1 MDAKLQEVKA
11 TEFVERWKDCG
22 LEKQESQRFWIDLL
36 HSVFGVEN
44 PAQALSFEKPVKV
57 HSSVSDKDNFRY
69 IDVYI
74 PDTKVMIEQKGRDID
89 LLAKAKQ
96 SDGAMLTPY
105 EQAKR
110 YADALKN
117 SERPRFIV
125 TSNFNEFYVYDLEDD
140 NPEDNKYHILLSDL
154 PKEFS
159 RLSFLTNLN
168 EVHLQKQFDLSV
180 EAGNLVG
187 KLYDTLLSKF
197 VPTDDPEQVK
207 KNLHSLNVL
216 CVRIVFCLYAEDAG
230 LFNKDSFADYL
241 KSFKVENARAALINF
256 FKWIDT
262 KDEDRDPYADDKLK
276 AFPYVNG
283 GLFHDKE
290 DEKIVVPPFDESVV
304 DLITNELSLNFNWS
318 NISPTIFGAVFE
330 STLNPET
337 RRSGGM
343 HYTSLENIHKVIDPL
358 FLDDLKQELQKI
370 KEIKQEKKLQQVCDE
385 YQQKLAKLVFLDPA
399 AGSGNFLTETYLCL
413 RRLENEVFLIKG
425 KGQSSLGAVFSPIL
439 VSLDQFYGIEINDFA
454 VSVAKTAMWI
464 AEAQMQAETEKI
476 LNQQLNFFPLK
487 NISNYVEGNALR
499 LNWEDIV
506 PKEKLSFIIGNPPFV
521 GARFKSEEQKQDV
534 LDIFTDK
541 WKNWG
546 NLDYVCCWYKKAA
559 DLMKG
564 SNIRTALVA
573 TNSVCQGESVGTLW
587 KPLFNDG
594 IQIDFAWRTFRWD
607 SEASIKAH
615 VHCVIVGFS
624 YSENKKRKLFNS
636 DGSLNSCDNINAYLV
651 NANNSFID
659 SRVKPLC
666 NVSKIDFGSMANDAK
681 GKLSNYS
688 EEQKLEL
695 CSKYPKLEEIFRPIL
710 GADEY
715 INNKKR
721 YCLWFKE
728 KDLSIIKSIPEIYNV
743 INEVKLSRLNSNREG
758 TRKLA
763 DVPYLFGEIRQPNS
777 SYILVPR
784 VSSERR
790 SYVPIGFISPN
801 IIASDATLI
810 IPNAT
815 IYEFGVLTSSI
826 HMSWMRT
833 VCGRLK
839 SDYRYSGKVVYNNFP
854 WPTPTED
861 QKSKI
866 EKSAQGILDAR
877 ALYQDSS
884 LADLYDELT
893 MPIELRKAHQ
903 ANDRAVMEAY
913 GFDKNLSE
921 EEIVAKLFD
930 MYASLVEKAK

>member
-624 YSENKKRKLFNS
+624 YSANKVRKLFNS
-636 DGSLNSCDNINAYLV
+636 DGSLNSCNNINAYLV
-651 NANNSFID
+651 NANNSFIE
-659 SRVKPLC
+659 SRNKPICSIPEIGIGNKPIDDGNYLFSFDEM
-666 NVSKIDFGSMANDAK
+666 NDFIKKEPKSKC
-681 GKLSNYS
+681 Y
-688 EEQKLEL
+688 
-695 CSKYPKLEEIFRPIL
+695 FRPWF
-710 GADEY
+710 GAYEF
-715 INNKKR
+715 INRKPR
-721 YCLWFKE
+721 YCLWLGDCSPIDLKSMPYCLERVKNVKE
-728 KDLSIIKSIPEIYNV
+728 FRLSSKSA
-743 INEVKLSRLNSNREG
+743 G
-758 TRKLA
+758 TRKIAETPTRFHVENFPNSDYIVLPETSSEKRKYIPFGFLSKENLCSNA
-763 DVPYLFGEIRQPNS
+763 IRILPSSSLFLFG
-777 SYILVPR
+777 
-784 VSSERR
+784 
-790 SYVPIGFISPN
+790 
-801 IIASDATLI
+801 TLI
-810 IPNAT
+810 
-815 IYEFGVLTSSI
+815 SSV
-826 HMSWMRT
+826 HMNWMRT
-833 VCGRLK
+833 VGGRLK
-839 SDYRYSGKVVYNNFP
+839 SDYRYSKDIVYNNFP

-866 EKSAQGILDAR
+866 EKTAQAILDAR
-877 ALYQDSS
+877 ALYPDSS

-903 ANDRAVMEAY
+903 ANDKAVMEAY

-930 MYASLVEKAK
+930 MYASLVEKTK

>member
-11 TEFVERWKDCG
+11 TEFVDRWKDCG

-125 TSNFNEFYVYDLEDD
+125 TSNFNEFYVYDLDED
-140 NPEDNKYHILLSDL
+140 NPEENKYHILLSDL

-370 KEIKQEKKLQQVCDE
+370 KEIKQEKKLQQACDE

-487 NISNYVEGNALR
+487 NISHYVEGNALR

-521 GARFKSEEQKQDV
+521 GASMMSKEQKNEAV
-534 LDIFTDK
+534 EIFGK
-541 WKNWG
+541 VKLSNSI
-546 NLDYVCCWYKKAA
+546 DYVGAWFCKASK
-559 DLMKG
+559 LVQK
-564 SNIRTALVA
+564 SNIRCAFVA
-573 TNSVCQGESVGTLW
+573 TNSITQGEQVYPLW
-587 KPLFNDG
+587 NKLFNEYG
-594 IQIDFAWRTFRWD
+594 IQIIFGYRTFRWD
-607 SEASIKAH
+607 SDASLKAH
-615 VHCVIVGFS
+615 VHCVIIGFCS
-624 YSENKKRKLFNS
+624 NATPVSKKEIIKGSERIS
-636 DGSLNSCDNINAYLV
+636 ASNINGYLLDAPNIEIISRSTPICRV
-651 NANNSFID
+651 PKMTKGNQPTDGGNLILSQQERDEILRSYPELDKFIH
-659 SRVKPLC
+659 KY
-666 NVSKIDFGSMANDAK
+666 IG
-681 GKLSNYS
+681 S
-688 EEQKLEL
+688 EELIK
-695 CSKYPKLEEIFRPIL
+695 
-710 GADEY
+710 
-715 INNKKR
+715 NKVR
-721 YCLWFKE
+721 YCFWLANASPAELRHKE
-728 KDLSIIKSIPEIYNV
+728 IARRLSLVKELRLKSTAKPTIQKAETPH
-743 INEVKLSRLNSNREG
+743 
-758 TRKLA
+758 
-763 DVPYLFGEIRQPNS
+763 LFFSQTQPS
-777 SYILVPR
+777 SDYIMVPR

-790 SYVPIGFISPN
+790 KYVPMAILPSSV
-801 IIASDATLI
+801 IASDAGSITETASL
-810 IPNAT
+810 
-815 IYEFGVLTSSI
+815 YDLGVLISEI
-826 HMSWMRT
+826 HMAWMRT

-839 SDYRYSGKVVYNNFP
+839 SDYRYSGSIVYNNFP

-866 EKSAQGILDAR
+866 EKTAQGILDAR
-877 ALYQDSS
+877 ALYPDSS

-903 ANDRAVMEAY
+903 ANDKAVMEAY

-930 MYASLVEKAK
+930 MYASLVENAK

>member
-140 NPEDNKYHILLSDL
+140 NPEDNKYHILLSNL

-370 KEIKQEKKLQQVCDE
+370 KEIKQEKKLQQACDE

-506 PKEKLSFIIGNPPFV
+506 PKEKLSYIIGNPPFV
-521 GARFKSEEQKQDV
+521 GKKEQSKYQKADIQNLFSEV
-534 LDIFTDK
+534 RGS
-541 WKNWG
+541 G
-546 NLDYVCCWYKKAA
+546 NLDYVSGWYQKA
-559 DLMKG
+559 
-564 SNIRTALVA
+564 SNLISGTDIKVSFVS
-573 TNSVCQGESVGTLW
+573 TNSITQGEQVPILW
-587 KPLFNDG
+587 DYLLSKEIDIIFAYQTFN
-594 IQIDFAWRTFRWD
+594 WE
-607 SEASIKAH
+607 SEAKNNAK
-615 VHCVIVGFS
+615 VHCVIIGFQQGIS
-624 YSENKKRKLFNS
+624 DKVKYIYNGEGIIKTTHISPYLLPTQSVLIKSRKQPISSAKAMVYGNMPIDDGNLIIETESELNLLLNDSEFNS
-636 DGSLNSCDNINAYLV
+636 N
-651 NANNSFID
+651 FIREYVGGD
-659 SRVKPLC
+659 
-666 NVSKIDFGSMANDAK
+666 
-681 GKLSNYS
+681 
-688 EEQKLEL
+688 EL
-695 CSKYPKLEEIFRPIL
+695 L
-710 GADEY
+710 
-715 INNKKR
+715 NNKKR
-721 YCLWFKE
+721 WCIWLTSN
-728 KDLSIIKSIPEIYNV
+728 DLVNVKKSKLLLER
-743 INEVKLSRLNSNREG
+743 INRNREFRLSSLRPQ
-758 TRKLA
+758 TKKLA
-763 DVPYLFGEIRQPNS
+763 DAPYLFGEIRQPQS
-777 SYILVPR
+777 QMLVIPK
-784 VSSERR
+784 VSSENRQYIPIC
-790 SYVPIGFISPN
+790 YVEPK
-801 IIASDATLI
+801 IIVNGSALIISDANLYDFGILI
-810 IPNAT
+810 
-815 IYEFGVLTSSI
+815 SI
-826 HMSWMRT
+826 VHMAWMRT
-833 VCGRLK
+833 VCGRLEM
-839 SDYRYSGKVVYNNFP
+839 RYQYSKDVVYNNFP

-866 EKSAQGILDAR
+866 EKTAQGILDAR
-877 ALYQDSS
+877 ALYPNSS

-903 ANDRAVMEAY
+903 ANDRAVMDAY
-913 GFDKNLSE
+913 GFNKNLSE